1 MTQNFNE
8 VRELKEYALTGAT
21 IITPYMEIKNGTL
34 LVSENKILAVGREEN
49 IVIPEGMKRID
60 VSGLTMLPGFIDIH
74 IHGSLGIGASDSFE
88 GLRRIY
94 EYLPST
100 GTTSWLPTI
109 MNEKG
114 IDVIVSEMKEQK
126 SGSEMLG
133 IHMEG
138 PFLAPKNIQGT
149 PHEEPRYPNLKEYEE
164 MLKLAEGTIRLMGLA
179 PELDGALPVIREMGR
194 TGVVA
199 AVAHSKA
206 TYEQLMAGVDAG
218 IRHVTHTYNVMS
230 GLHHRK
236 PGVLGGALVCD
247 ALTAELIAD
256 GYHVSPVAM
265 EILLRCKG
273 IENVALI
280 SDNTRYAGLE
290 DGIYD
295 DVEVKDG
302 MVRRKGFTGETDG
315 TLAGSIWPLDN
326 NIRTIKHSLGRSLKE
341 ISIMASCVP
350 AKVAGVYQNKG
361 SLEAGKDADITL
373 LDENW
378 NVVKCIIG
386 GKLSYQADRK
396 N

>member
-1 MTQNFNE
+1 MS
-8 VRELKEYALTGAT
+8 ELTEYALIGAT

-34 LVSENKILAVGREEN
+34 LVSENKIFAVGREEN

-88 GLRRIY
+88 GLKRIY

-109 MNEKG
+109 MDEKG
-114 IDVIVSEMKEQK
+114 INTIVSAMREQK
-126 SGSEMLG
+126 SGSEILG

-138 PFLAPKNIQGT
+138 PFLAPKNIPGT
-149 PHEEPRYPNLKEYEE
+149 PHEEPRYPNLKEYED
-164 MLKLAEGTIRLMGLA
+164 MLKLAEGNITLMGLA

-218 IRHVTHTYNVMS
+218 IRHVTHTFNVMS

-236 PGVLGGALVCD
+236 PGVAGGALVCD
-247 ALTAELIAD
+247 ALTTELIAD

-273 IENVALI
+273 IEKVALI

-302 MVRRKGFTGETDG
+302 IVRRVGFTGETDG
-315 TLAGSIWPLDN
+315 TMAGSIWPLDS
-326 NIRTIKHSLGRSLKE
+326 NIRTIKRFLGRSLKE
-341 ISIMASCVP
+341 ISIMASCIP

-378 NVVKCIIG
+378 NVIKCIIG
-386 GKLSYQADRK
+386 GKLSYRADTK

>member
-1 MTQNFNE
+1 MT
-8 VRELKEYALTGAT
+8 EYALTGAT

-34 LVSENKILAVGREEN
+34 LVSDNKILAVGREEN
-49 IVIPEGMKRID
+49 VVIPEGMKRID

-74 IHGSLGIGASDSFE
+74 IHGSLGINASDSLE
-88 GLRRIY
+88 GLRKIY

-109 MNEKG
+109 LHERG
-114 IDVIVSEMKEQK
+114 IEVIVSAMKEQK
-126 SGSEMLG
+126 NGSKMLG

-138 PFLAPKNIQGT
+138 PFLAPKNIPGT
-149 PHEEPRYPNLKEYEE
+149 PHEEPRYPNLKEYEK
-164 MLKLAEGTIRLMGLA
+164 MLKLAEGNIRLMGLA

-199 AVAHSKA
+199 AAAHSKA

-218 IRHVTHTYNVMS
+218 IRHITHTFNVMS

-236 PGVLGGALVCD
+236 PGVAGGALVCD

-273 IENVALI
+273 IEKVALI

-290 DGIYD
+290 DGVYE

-302 MVRRKGFTGETDG
+302 VIRRVGFSEDTDG
-315 TLAGSIWPLDN
+315 TMAGSVWPLDN
-326 NIRTIKHSLGRSLKE
+326 NIRTIKHYLGRSLKE
-341 ISIMASCVP
+341 ISIMASSVP
-350 AKVAGVYQNKG
+350 AKVAGVYQTKG

-373 LDENW
+373 LDENL

-386 GKLSYQADRK
+386 GKLSYQADTK

>member
-1 MTQNFNE
+1 MSQ
-8 VRELKEYALTGAT
+8 
-21 IITPYMEIKNGTL
+21 
-34 LVSENKILAVGREEN
+34 EN
-49 IVIPEGMKRID
+49 
-60 VSGLTMLPGFIDIH
+60 
-74 IHGSLGIGASDSFE
+74 
-88 GLRRIY
+88 
-94 EYLPST
+94 
-100 GTTSWLPTI
+100 
-109 MNEKG
+109 
-114 IDVIVSEMKEQK
+114 
-126 SGSEMLG
+126 
-133 IHMEG
+133 
-138 PFLAPKNIQGT
+138 
-149 PHEEPRYPNLKEYEE
+149 
-164 MLKLAEGTIRLMGLA
+164 
-179 PELDGALPVIREMGR
+179 
-194 TGVVA
+194 
-199 AVAHSKA
+199 
-206 TYEQLMAGVDAG
+206 
-218 IRHVTHTYNVMS
+218 
-230 GLHHRK
+230 HRK

-273 IENVALI
+273 IEKIALI

-302 MVRRKGFTGETDG
+302 IVRRVGFTGETDG

-326 NIRTIKHSLGRSLKE
+326 NIRTIKHFLGRSLKE

-386 GKLSYQADRK
+386 GKLTYQADI
-396 N
+396 NN

>member
-1 MTQNFNE
+1 M
-8 VRELKEYALTGAT
+8 KEYALTGAT

-49 IVIPEGMKRID
+49 IVIPEDMKRID

-74 IHGSLGIGASDSFE
+74 IHGSLGISASDSFE

-114 IDVIVSEMKEQK
+114 INVIVTVMKEQK
-126 SGSEMLG
+126 SGSEILG

-138 PFLAPKNIQGT
+138 PFLAPKNIPGT

-206 TYEQLMAGVDAG
+206 TYE
-218 IRHVTHTYNVMS
+218 
-230 GLHHRK
+230 
-236 PGVLGGALVCD
+236 
-247 ALTAELIAD
+247 
-256 GYHVSPVAM
+256 
-265 EILLRCKG
+265 
-273 IENVALI
+273 
-280 SDNTRYAGLE
+280 
-290 DGIYD
+290 
-295 DVEVKDG
+295 
-302 MVRRKGFTGETDG
+302 
-315 TLAGSIWPLDN
+315 
-326 NIRTIKHSLGRSLKE
+326 
-341 ISIMASCVP
+341 
-350 AKVAGVYQNKG
+350 
-361 SLEAGKDADITL
+361 
-373 LDENW
+373 
-378 NVVKCIIG
+378 
-386 GKLSYQADRK
+386 
-396 N
+396 